1 MNNEIQVIPS
11 GTVTSPK
18 GFQAG
23 TVSAGIKESAADKLD
38 LGILF
43 SEAPCTAA
51 AVFTS
56 NRIKAASVILSQ
68 QRLQNGKAVAVV
80 VNSGCANACVGE
92 LGMADTIEMAELAA
106 EKIGVS
112 PDAMLVAS
120 TGVIGSRLPMDK
132 IRAGMSRVALSREGG
147 IDFARAIMTTDTVFK
162 QVAVRAGDE
171 GFIIGGVAKGSGM
184 IHPDMATLLVFLTTD
199 TSVESSFLKQALK
212 KAVDI
217 SFNMVSI
224 DCDTSTN
231 DMVLLMAN
239 GMAGNEPV
247 SESSRQA
254 EIFQQALNQVCTH
267 LARAVARDGEGATKL
282 IEVTVRGAASASDAK
297 LAARTIAGSPLVKS
311 AVYGNDPNW
320 GRVMMAVGR
329 SGVEVVEEKIDLY
342 MGGIFMAKAGCA
354 VAYKKEDAVNAL
366 KGPDVLIDLNLNI
379 GSGVATAWGCDLTEE
394 YVKINAEYTT

>member
-112 PDAMLVAS
+112 PDDMLVAS